1 MTEDLEKLHEDE
13 TKQYLKDQKLLEK
26 IKDQTSFEEFDLIK
40 GEVDLSENSSNFR
53 IVDEP
58 TGDLQ
63 EQDRVKVWVDQYS
76 VGESGDSFEGT
87 VCMKLPDGKFVMW
100 DYWM

>member
-1 MTEDLEKLHEDE
+1 MFGMSKGDVRAMTEDLEKLHEDE

-53 IVDEP
+53 IVNEP
-58 TGDLQ
+58 TGDLKSKIELKFGLTSTQSESLEIHSQ
-63 EQDRVKVWVDQYS
+63 E
-76 VGESGDSFEGT
+76 
-87 VCMKLPDGKFVMW
+87 LFV
-100 DYWM
+100 